1 MKRKQPQQA
10 SGTDELTRLRQQ
22 VAELEQTVAHL
33 TAERDTAATSDVT
46 EQLALFKALADNAP
60 DAIAVANMDGII
72 IYANPA
78 YRTLFNF
85 DQGALGM
92 SILDTLAPEEHE
104 RFPAIIKN
112 VTTEGIWRDNL
123 LYQRTDGSRFT
134 GQVSGFTITDHT
146 GQIRWTAAIIRDI
159 SVQVQQERELRIFFA
174 LAENAPD
181 CIAQVNLEGTITYA
195 NPAFQRITGYGPAMI
210 GMHTAQ
216 FHDDPPERLEEIARE
231 VAEQDLWQGEMVYRR
246 KDGSI
251 FLAHSSSF
259 AVRDSDGSLLTI
271 AGIARDLTEQ
281 HRAEEERMA
290 LQEQMIEVQRATLR
304 ELSTPLIPLADEV
317 VAMPLI
323 GTIDSGRAQQ
333 ILETLLEGVAEHQA
347 EVVILDITGV
357 QMVDT
362 QVASALVR
370 AAQAVKLLGARVVLT
385 GIRPEVAQTLVGM
398 GADLGDIVTLSN
410 LQSGIAYVLQQN
422 GYMTEQ

>member
-10 SGTDELTRLRQQ
+10 SGSDELTRLRQR

-33 TAERDTAATSDVT
+33 TAERDTGASSDVT
-46 EQLALFKALADNAP
+46 EQLTLFKALADNAP
-60 DAIAVANMDGII
+60 DAIGVADMEGKIV
-72 IYANPA
+72 YANPA
-78 YRTLFNF
+78 YSTLFNF
-85 DQGALGM
+85 DQGAVGM
-92 SILDTLAPEEHE
+92 TILDTLAPEEQE
-104 RFPAIIKN
+104 RLPAIVENIM
-112 VTTEGIWRDNL
+112 TAGIWRDNL

-134 GQVSGFTITDHT
+134 GQASGFAIKDHT
-146 GQIRWTAAIIRDI
+146 GQTRWTAAIIRDI
-159 SVQVQQERELRIFFA
+159 SAQVQQERELRIFFA

-216 FHDDPPERLEEIARE
+216 FHDDPPERLQEIARQ

-246 KDGSI
+246 KDGSS

-259 AVRDSDGSLLTI
+259 TVRDSDGSLLTI

-281 HRAEEERMA
+281 HRVEAERMA
-290 LQEQMIEVQRATLR
+290 LQEQMIEVQRAALR

-323 GTIDSGRAQQ
+323 GSIDSGRAQQ
-333 ILETLLEGVAEHQA
+333 IIETLLEGVAEHQA

-362 QVASALVR
+362 QVASALMR

-422 GYMTEQ
+422 GYMTGQ